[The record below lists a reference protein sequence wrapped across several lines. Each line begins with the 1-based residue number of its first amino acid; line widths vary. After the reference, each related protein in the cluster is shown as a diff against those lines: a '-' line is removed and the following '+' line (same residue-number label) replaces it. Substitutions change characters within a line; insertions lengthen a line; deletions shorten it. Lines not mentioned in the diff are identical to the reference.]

1 MNKNII
7 LTELIRKLPE
17 VEDVFYEMK
26 DDRLHVFIKNNGG
39 FDVRQSGGIT
49 TYENTVFDDKFHEV
63 ENIVY
68 KDVTAIRE
76 YVSAYEKAPDLI
88 VPDLS
93 ERYKKLAEFNKCVLA
108 AKEVDE
114 GRGFEFVTWN
124 YENDSLYY
132 GHYYG
137 NNYSGA
143 KEDFATRSGLMNE
156 DKVFTNDELFSISRC
171 LEDTLNGGYELDY
184 DEQET
189 LKDLFER
196 IKNVIPDYKER
207 CITLDEQDNQ
217 EMNNSEFD
225 MSM

>member
-1 MNKNII
+1 MKLPSFFVLKIKKEGIKMNKNII

-26 DDRLHVFIKNNGG
+26 DDKLHVYIENNGG

-49 TYENTVFDDKFHEV
+49 T
-63 ENIVY
+63 
-68 KDVTAIRE
+68 
-76 YVSAYEKAPDLI
+76 
-88 VPDLS
+88 
-93 ERYKKLAEFNKCVLA
+93 
-108 AKEVDE
+108 
-114 GRGFEFVTWN
+114 

-156 DKVFTNDELFSISRC
+156 DRVFTNDELFSISRC